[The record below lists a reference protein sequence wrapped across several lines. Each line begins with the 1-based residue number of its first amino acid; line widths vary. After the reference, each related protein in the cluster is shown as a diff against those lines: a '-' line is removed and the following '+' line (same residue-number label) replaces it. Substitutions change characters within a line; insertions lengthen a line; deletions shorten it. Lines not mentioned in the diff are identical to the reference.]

1 MTAAEKKELEFER
14 GYITAQANYII
25 DYSKSKESII
35 WAEIVKS
42 RMRDASM
49 QSCKKYKASLVKHL
63 NF

>member
-1 MTAAEKKELEFER
+1 MKASEKNALEFER

-35 WAEIVKS
+35 WAEIVLG

-49 QSCKKYKASLVKHL
+49 QSCKRYKASLVKHL